1 MRQAEVFVNLSLKMN
16 DNQLRK
22 VIIDYVRWASEKT
35 SNDSIA
41 RLAFNSRKNL
51 LINIFERL
59 SLKLGDLF
67 THFYGYIFEI
77 LTKDLEDMQ
86 VHKEAQSSKLVGKK
100 DRNVSEYSLHCSIV
114 YAKSLMKTLM
124 SLFSN
129 DPANEFMDSVKFDL
143 IGPKIGNL
151 FNVTGFGGEYSNF
164 ITEYLR
170 PCLICLYTNT
180 KDDYKLKS
188 LNTEVYFYSFR
199 F

>member
-1 MRQAEVFVNLSLKMN
+1 MN

-35 SNDSIA
+35 NSDQIA

-51 LINIFERL
+51 LINIFEGL

-77 LTKDLEDMQ
+77 ITKDLEDMQ
-86 VHKEAQSSKLVGKK
+86 AHRQSQTSKLVGKK
-100 DRNVSEYSLHCSIV
+100 DRNVSEFSLNCSIV

-129 DPANEFMDSVKFDL
+129 DPANQFMDSVKFDL
-143 IGPKIGNL
+143 LGPKIGNL
-151 FNVTGFGGEYSNF
+151 FNVTGFGSEYSNF

-170 PCLICLYTNT
+170 PCLICLYTTT
-180 KDDYKLKS
+180 KDDYKIKS
-188 LNTEVYFYSFR
+188 LNTEVFFSLFR